1 VTAAAETFA
10 ETSAETSVAA
20 ASEVWLRE
28 NQRHLALAAGEVAAL
43 LEGRDDEAARCGNAA
58 RALAAQVRQRC
69 GAPVA
74 QHALAALFGLTG
86 FEAGILLAAAAPELG
101 LPAAEGAMTFGRA
114 LAALA
119 DAHWSALLPDAP
131 LRRWRLLDLPPQMP
145 AADRGGLQSLP
156 LAADERILHA
166 LVGADT
172 LDDRLTGRARRLL
185 PTGVGLLT
193 GEAHDLAALLKA
205 ASGPTLLTGED
216 STARRQV
223 VLTAATAT
231 GLSTLLL
238 ELGNIPEDP
247 PSAELFSRLLIR
259 EAALAGRCVL
269 IEVDEAV
276 GDTMDSV
283 HRHPLRLAR
292 RLAAEGIPTVVSAAE
307 VAEAKAAETGTTA
320 LHLGNRPSRT
330 LHGLA
335 ELRHP
340 KTRLEELV
348 IPDAGR
354 RTLQAL
360 LAHVRQRGRVHGE
373 WGYGRRERGLAVT
386 ALFTGASGTGKTTAA
401 EAVAAELGLDLLA
414 VDLSQVVSKYIGET
428 EKNLAQLFDLA
439 SCDVSGAAGTSAG
452 SVLLFDECDA
462 LFGKRSQVR
471 DARDRYANIEVSY
484 LLQRLE
490 TFDGIAILT
499 SNSPEAIDGA
509 FARRIRFVVRFA
521 FPDTAQ
527 REQLWRL
534 AFPAGVPTEG
544 LEHRRLAQLSVSGGS
559 IAQVALHAAFLAA
572 DLDEPVRMG
581 HILSAAQIECDK
593 LERPLSPNEVRGW
606 A

>member
-1 VTAAAETFA
+1 MTAAAQTA
-10 ETSAETSVAA
+10 AGTAA
-20 ASEVWLRE
+20 ASEIWLRD
-28 NQRHLALAAGEVAAL
+28 NQRHLVLAAGEVTAL
-43 LEGRDDEAARCGNAA
+43 LEGRDDEAAQCGTAA
-58 RALAAQVRQRC
+58 RALAEQVRQHC

-74 QHALAALFGLTG
+74 QHALAAVFGLTR

-101 LPAAEGAMTFGRA
+101 LPAAEGAVTFGRA
-114 LAALA
+114 LAALP

-131 LRRWRLLDLPPQMP
+131 LRRWRLLDIPPQMP

-172 LDDRLTGRARRLL
+172 LDDRLSGRARRLL

-193 GEAHDLAALLKA
+193 DEAHDLAALLKTA
-205 ASGPTLLTGED
+205 NGPTVLTGED
-216 STARRQV
+216 GAARRQV

-231 GLSTLLL
+231 GLSTLLV
-238 ELGNIPEDP
+238 EGGDIPEDA
-247 PSAELFSRLLIR
+247 PSAELFTRLLIR
-259 EAALAGRCVL
+259 EAALGRRCVL
-269 IEVDEAV
+269 AEVGNGAS
-276 GDTMDSV
+276 GGAMDSV
-283 HRHPLRLAR
+283 HDRALRLAR
-292 RLAAEGIPTVVSAAE
+292 RLAAEGIPAVVSTAD
-307 VAEAKAAETGTTA
+307 VAESDLAETGTA
-320 LHLGNRPSRT
+320 SVHLGSRPSRT

-335 ELRHP
+335 ELRRP
-340 KTRLEELV
+340 TTRLEDLV
-348 IPDAGR
+348 LPDAGR
-354 RTLQAL
+354 SALQAL
-360 LAHVRQRGRVHGE
+360 LAHVQQRGRVHGE

-439 SCDVSGAAGTSAG
+439 SGELDVPGATAASAG
-452 SVLLFDECDA
+452 AVLLFDECDA

-521 FPDTAQ
+521 FPDPAQ

-544 LEHRRLAQLSVSGGS
+544 LDHRRLAQLSVSGGS

-572 DLDEPVRMG
+572 DRDEPVRMG

-606 A
+606 V